1 MRPILLKIKG
11 LNSFIEEQTIDFAR
25 LMEPGLFGIFGPTGS
40 GKTTILDGITLAL
53 YGEIARKS
61 KNFINTN
68 SKSASILYEFQI
80 SGAETKRYRVER
92 EFKKDA
98 NKEGYKTGKCRL
110 SDITGDTPIVLADKV
125 KEVNNCC
132 IDIIGLKSDDFQRTV
147 VLPQGKF
154 SEFLKLDGKNRNEM
168 LERLFRL
175 QPYGDG
181 LNRKLKE
188 KSDEISLNLTNLE
201 GQLKTYEDI
210 TEDKLKEKKEE
221 IESLTEQ
228 FKEKKKSFLE
238 CCKIYDNGK
247 EIWNLQIEKE
257 QHTKKKVQLDD
268 RKKEI
273 EQLELEMAL
282 SQKANKIYPYI
293 ESLNLALKE
302 EEEKQSELVHLK
314 EKRDLSEQNK
324 NVIEQEFLKSKEAR
338 EVELPVLR
346 DKIQSYKEAIGYQNE
361 YEQLSQQNQSYQKKL
376 KDRESKY
383 KKSQSDEA
391 ELKKIIDENSEKIE
405 KLQESQKKYEITA
418 EVRQQIQ
425 VGAGLEQQASM
436 LAERIEKAEQDY
448 RKLEDEKSQKE
459 VYLKKLT
466 EVLFPQGAREPSSIA
481 DYQNALYELREK
493 KKLYAEY
500 VANKES
506 KIQELNSC
514 KQELN
519 RITKQKEEKEQTYL
533 EQKRQKETLEV
544 EMLSYQLRQTLQ
556 EGAPCPVCGSIH
568 YEKVQLHEIDSEQF
582 EKVKSEFNDLENQI
596 RNLEKKEFGLTES
609 QNRIQSEV
617 QEFENKIT
625 EVKLEAD
632 KLTEEE
638 IERRLKALPDYQPA
652 KIALEMVNRSIGEKA
667 ESLQR
672 DKEEYGKCQ
681 QQLAELLKKVSYQ
694 SFAIAAEKLHK
705 CDEMLE
711 KIKTSLERGGN
722 ITEQKRKDYE
732 ECKNKQNDLKTEIAI
747 CLENIRNVDERI
759 KNLKIKFINSVS
771 QYDSIRIEDTCLRER
786 LQVCLEREKQME
798 EQYRDTEERKE
809 KETENYLKLQG
820 KYLELNAAF
829 ELLKKRIEQDTKK
842 VEAMLKEEKFDSI
855 QSCVNARMTESSQ
868 QEKQASIDH
877 YRTEYAENKGILSK
891 IEEQL
896 SGRTIAQDEWLAL
909 ERKRQEEENEF
920 EELKLTLGNQK
931 HSYDRMLADWEKL
944 KDLLLKRKEIEHQAS
959 LMADLIQL
967 FRGKKFVEYV
977 AYSKLKYISKA
988 ASHRLH
994 DISNGT
1000 YGLELDSAGKFMVCD
1015 YKNGGVKRD
1024 AFTLSGGETFLV
1036 SLSLSL
1042 ALSEQV
1048 QLKGTAPLE
1057 LFFLDEGFGTLDDE
1071 LLDVVMSSLE
1081 RIQNKRLTVGIIS
1094 HVEAVKNRVP
1104 IKLVVSPSVSGLGG
1118 TKIHIEKN

>member
-188 KSDEISLNLTNLE
+188 KSDEISHNLSNLE
-201 GQLKTYEDI
+201 GQLKTYEDV
-210 TEDKLKEKKEE
+210 TEDKLKEMKEKVE
-221 IESLTEQ
+221 NLTEQ
-228 FKEKKKSFLE
+228 FKEKKQSFLE

-257 QHTKKKVQLDD
+257 QHSKKKAQLDD

-273 EQLELEMAL
+273 EQLELEMLL
-282 SQKANKIYPYI
+282 SKKANKIYPYI

-302 EEEKQSELVHLK
+302 EEEKQNELACLK
-314 EKRDLSEQNK
+314 QKRDLSEQNK
-324 NVIEQEFLKSKEAR
+324 NATEQEFLKWKDAR
-338 EVELPVLR
+338 ERELPVLR
-346 DKIQSYKEAIGYQNE
+346 EKIQSYKDAIGYQDE
-361 YEQLSQQNQSYQKKL
+361 YKQLSQQKQSFQKKL

-383 KKSQSDEA
+383 QKSQSDEA
-391 ELKKIIDENSEKIE
+391 ELKKIIDENNEKIE

-418 EVRQQIQ
+418 E
-425 VGAGLEQQASM
+425 LEQQASM

-448 RKLEDEKSQKE
+448 RRLEDEKSQKE
-459 VYLKKLT
+459 IYLRKLT
-466 EVLFPQGAREPSSIA
+466 KVLFLQGVEEQSSIA
-481 DYQNALYELREK
+481 DYQNSLYELREK
-493 KKLYAEY
+493 KKLYADY
-500 VANKES
+500 VAIKES
-506 KIQELNSC
+506 KMQELNSC

-519 RITKQKEEKEQTYL
+519 KITNQKAEKEQIYL
-533 EQKRQKETLEV
+533 EQKRQKEILEI
-544 EMLSYQLRQTLQ
+544 EMLSYQLMQTLQ
-556 EGAPCPVCGSIH
+556 EGAPCPVCGSVH
-568 YEKVQLHEIDSEQF
+568 HEKVKLHEIDSEQF
-582 EKVKSEFNDLENQI
+582 AKVNSEFGDLENQI
-596 RNLEKKEFGLTES
+596 RDLEKKEFGLTES

-638 IERRLKALPDYQPA
+638 IERRLKALPEYQPA
-652 KIALEMVNRSIGEKA
+652 KIALEMVSRSIDEKA

-672 DKEEYGKCQ
+672 DKEEYNKCQ
-681 QQLAELLKKVSYQ
+681 QQLEELLEKVSYQ
-694 SFAIAAEKLHK
+694 SFAIAAEKLYK

-711 KIKTSLERGGN
+711 KIKTNLERGGN

-747 CLENIRNVDERI
+747 CQENIRNINERI
-759 KNLKIKFINSVS
+759 ENLKIKFINSVS
-771 QYDSIRIEDTCLRER
+771 QYDFTEIEDTCLRER

-809 KETENYLKLQG
+809 VERENYLKLQG
-820 KYLELNAAF
+820 KYLELHAAF
-829 ELLKKRIEQDTKK
+829 ELLKNRIEQDTKK
-842 VEAMLKEEKFDSI
+842 VEAMLQEEKFDSI
-855 QSCVNARMTESSQ
+855 QSCVSARMTESRQ
-868 QEKQASIDH
+868 QEKQESIDR
-877 YRTEYAENKGILSK
+877 YRTEYAENKGILCK

-896 SGRTIAQDEWLAL
+896 SGRSIAQDQWLAL

-944 KDLLLKRKEIEHQAS
+944 KDLLLKRKEIEHQES

-994 DISNGT
+994 EISNGT
-1000 YGLELDSAGKFMVCD
+1000 YGLELDSTGKFMVCD

-1071 LLDVVMSSLE
+1071 LLEVVMSSLE

-1118 TKIHIEKN
+1118 TKVRIEKN

>member
-61 KNFINTN
+61 KNFVNTN
-68 SKSASILYEFQI
+68 CKSASVLYEFQI

-92 EFKKDA
+92 EFKKEA

-110 SDITGDTPIVLADKV
+110 SDITGDAPIVLADKV
-125 KEVNNCC
+125 KDVNNFC

-188 KSDEISLNLTNLE
+188 KSDEISHIHSNLE
-201 GQLKTYEDI
+201 GQLKTYEDV
-210 TEDKLKEKKEE
+210 TEDKINEKKKEVE
-221 IESLTEQ
+221 KLTEQ
-228 FKEKKKSFLE
+228 FKEKKQAFLE

-247 EIWNLQIEKE
+247 EIWNLQLEKE
-257 QHTKKKVQLDD
+257 QHMKKKAQLDG
-268 RKKEI
+268 RKQEI
-273 EQLELEMAL
+273 EQLDLEIAV

-293 ESLNLALKE
+293 ESLNLALKDE
-302 EEEKQSELVHLK
+302 EAKQGELVRLK
-314 EKRDLSEQNK
+314 QARDLSEQK
-324 NVIEQEFLKSKEAR
+324 KIAIEQEFLKWKEAR
-338 EVELPVLR
+338 EQELPVLR
-346 DKIQSYKEAIGYQNE
+346 DKIQSYKEAIGYQDE
-361 YEQLSQQNQSYQKKL
+361 YVQLSRQNQLFEKKL
-376 KDRESKY
+376 KDTENQY
-383 KKSQSDEA
+383 QKSQSDEA
-391 ELKKIIDENSEKIE
+391 ELKKVIDDHNEKIE
-405 KLQESQKKYEITA
+405 KLEESQKKYEVPA

-425 VGAGLEQQASM
+425 VGVGLEQQVSI
-436 LAERIEKAEQDY
+436 LAERIEKAEQEY
-448 RKLEDEKSQKE
+448 KKLESEKSQKE
-459 VYLKKLT
+459 IYLRKLT
-466 EVLFPQGAREPSSIA
+466 EVLFPQGAKEQDSIA
-481 DYQNALYELREK
+481 DYQNSLYELREK
-493 KKLYAEY
+493 KKLFAEY
-500 VANKES
+500 VANKET
-506 KIQELNSC
+506 KMQELNRC

-519 RITKQKEEKEQTYL
+519 EVIKQKTEKEQIYVEQKKQKEI
-533 EQKRQKETLEV
+533 LEV

-556 EGAPCPVCGSIH
+556 EGAPCPVCGSVH
-568 YEKVQLHEIDSEQF
+568 HENVQLHPIDSEQF
-582 EKVKSEFNDLENQI
+582 AKVTSEFAELEKQI
-596 RNLEKKEFGLTES
+596 RDLEKKEFGFTEN
-609 QNRIQSEV
+609 QNRIESELQDV
-617 QEFENKIT
+617 VNKIN
-625 EVKLEAD
+625 EVKPEAD

-638 IERRLKALPDYQPA
+638 IERRLKALPEYQPA
-652 KIALEMVNRSIGEKA
+652 KIALEMVSRSIGEKA
-667 ESLQR
+667 ESLQH
-672 DKEEYGKCQ
+672 DKEECHKCQ
-681 QQLAELLKKVSYQ
+681 HQLEELLAKVSYQ
-694 SFAIAAEKLHK
+694 SFSMAAEKLHM

-711 KIKTSLERGGN
+711 KIKTNLEKGRT
-722 ITEQKRKDYE
+722 ITDQKRKEYE
-732 ECKNKQNDLKTEIAI
+732 ECKNKQNELKTEIAI
-747 CLENIRNVDERI
+747 CQENIRNINERTR
-759 KNLKIKFINSVS
+759 NLKIKFNNSVA
-771 QYDSIRIEDTCLRER
+771 QYDSIKIEDSCLRER
-786 LQVCLEREKQME
+786 LDVCIEQEKQME
-798 EQYRDTEERKE
+798 KQYCDTEERKE
-809 KETENYLKLQG
+809 SETKNYLKLQG
-820 KYLELNAAF
+820 KYLELNAAL
-829 ELLKKRIEQDTKK
+829 ELLKSRIEQETQK
-842 VEAMLKEEKFDSI
+842 VDAMLKEEQFDSA
-855 QSCVNARMTESSQ
+855 QSCVSARMTESRQ
-868 QEKQASIDH
+868 QEKQSAIDR
-877 YRTEYAENKGILSK
+877 YRAEYAENKGILSK

-896 SGRTIAQDEWLAL
+896 CGRTIGEEEWFAL
-909 ERKRQEEENEF
+909 EKKRQEEENEF
-920 EELKLTLGNQK
+920 EELKLTLGNQQ
-931 HSYDRMLADWEKL
+931 HTYNRMLADWEKL
-944 KDLLLKRKEIEHQAS
+944 KDLLLKRKEIEHQES
-959 LMADLIQL
+959 LMADLMQL

-1000 YGLELDSAGKFMVCD
+1000 YGLELDPTGKFMVCD

-1071 LLDVVMSSLE
+1071 LLEVVMSSLE

-1104 IKLVVSPSVSGLGG
+1104 IKLIVSPSVAGLGG
-1118 TKIHIEKN
+1118 TKVRIEKN